1 MNTNSTAA
9 LSYDNMNDAHP
20 LYVRSPSGRYRP
32 VTDDQILAA
41 GRVAAESLISTANTM
56 MNPGQVAKFFQ
67 SKLAG
72 LGHECAAF
80 LYLDSQLKPIR
91 YIEQAM
97 GTLSHASIYPREIE
111 EKILAHP
118 GIHEAAVVGVPDPVW
133 GEVGVAVCVAKA
145 DFPVTAAELE
155 DWLKERIARYKLPKR
170 FLFWSELPKSGYGK
184 ITKKDIR
191 ERLAAAGEA

>member
-97 GTLSHASIYPREIE
+97 GTLSHASIYPREIV
-111 EKILAHP
+111 KTALRLNAASLFMAHNHP
-118 GIHEAAVVGVPDPVW
+118 SGIAEPSP
-133 GEVGVAVCVAKA
+133 A
-145 DFPVTAAELE
+145 DLSLT
-155 DWLKERIARYKLPKR
+155 R
-170 FLFWSELPKSGYGK
+170 
-184 ITKKDIR
+184 
-191 ERLAAAGEA
+191 

>member
-1 MNTNSTAA
+1 MKTNSIAA

-32 VTDDQILAA
+32 ATDDQILAA

-56 MNPGQVAKFFQ
+56 MNPQQVAKFFQ

-80 LYLDSQLKPIR
+80 LYLNSQLKPIR

-97 GTLSHASIYPREIE
+97 GTLSHASIYPREIVKTALRLNAASLFMAHNHPSGIAE
-111 EKILAHP
+111 PSPADLSLTRQLKQALALVDVRVLDHIIVS
-118 GIHEAAVVGVPDPVW
+118 GKE
-133 GEVGVAVCVAKA
+133 
-145 DFPVTAAELE
+145 TTSLAE
-155 DWLKERIARYKLPKR
+155 R
-170 FLFWSELPKSGYGK
+170 GQV
-184 ITKKDIR
+184 
-191 ERLAAAGEA
+191 

>member
-20 LYVRSPSGRYRP
+20 LYVRSPSGRYKP
-32 VTDDQILAA
+32 ATDDQVLAA
-41 GRVAAESLISTANTM
+41 GRIAAESLISTDDVM
-56 MNPGQVAKFFQ
+56 GRPGYVARFFQ

-97 GTLSHASIYPREIE
+97 GTLSHASIYPREIVKTALRLNAASLFMAHNHPSGIAE
-111 EKILAHP
+111 PSPADLSLTRQLKQALALVDVRVLDH
-118 GIHEAAVVGVPDPVW
+118 IIVAAT
-133 GEVGVAVCVAKA
+133 E
-145 DFPVTAAELE
+145 TTSLAE
-155 DWLKERIARYKLPKR
+155 R
-170 FLFWSELPKSGYGK
+170 GQV
-184 ITKKDIR
+184 
-191 ERLAAAGEA
+191 

>member
-97 GTLSHASIYPREIE
+97 GTLSHASIYPREIVKTALRLNAASLFMAHNHPSGIAE
-111 EKILAHP
+111 PSPADLSLTRQLKQALALVDVRVLDH
-118 GIHEAAVVGVPDPVW
+118 IIVAA
-133 GEVGVAVCVAKA
+133 
-145 DFPVTAAELE
+145 TATTSRAERGQL
-155 DWLKERIARYKLPKR
+155 
-170 FLFWSELPKSGYGK
+170 
-184 ITKKDIR
+184 
-191 ERLAAAGEA
+191 